1 VGTAGVPTSTSTG
14 DADVLLLGFGRALS
28 AAGVHVTVD
37 RAQAFVRAVDVLGA
51 DAGSVYWAGRSTLC
65 AQPDDL
71 PVYDRVFETWFAGQ
85 RPRRGQRSHAPV
97 QRTVEASL
105 EDVSAGV
112 PGQEE
117 DEEQPQLRVLASATE
132 VLRHRDIADL
142 SAADKARLDAL
153 FGGLTPRLPT
163 RPSARRRPASH
174 GEVDAR
180 ALLREQLRRAG
191 EIGPVRYRRRSRRAR
206 PVVLLVDVSGSM
218 SPYADALLRLGHL
231 LVRASRAGRA
241 GRVEVFT
248 MGTRLTRLT
257 PVLRRVRSAPA
268 ALDACGAVVP
278 DWSGGTRLGEVL
290 EAFVDRWGRR
300 GVARGA
306 VVVICSDGWERG
318 GTEVLAEQV
327 AHLSRLAHRVVW
339 VNPHRGKAGYEPV
352 QAGIAAVLPHLDDFV
367 AGHSLAAFGELLAV
381 VGDA

>member
-1 VGTAGVPTSTSTG
+1 VTTTEGQ

-51 DAGSVYWAGRSTLC
+51 AAGSVYWAGRSTLC

-71 PVYDRVFETWFAGQ
+71 PVYDRVFETWFAGH

-97 QRTVEASL
+97 QRSVEASL
-105 EDVSAGV
+105 EDARAG
-112 PGQEE
+112 GAGRE
-117 DEEQPQLRVLASATE
+117 DDEPPQLRVLASATE
-132 VLRHRDIADL
+132 VLRHRDIAEL
-142 SAADKARLDAL
+142 SGADRARLDAL

-163 RPSARRRPASH
+163 RPSARRRPAAH

-231 LVRASRAGRA
+231 LVRASRAGRT

-248 MGTRLTRLT
+248 VGTRLTRLT

-268 ALDACGAVVP
+268 ALDACGRVVP

-290 EAFVDRWGRR
+290 RAFVDRWGRR

-306 VVVICSDGWERG
+306 VVVICSDGWSAA
-318 GTEVLAEQV
+318 TPPCWP
-327 AHLSRLAHRVVW
+327 SRSSTCHGW
-339 VNPHRGKAGYEPV
+339 PTGWCG
-352 QAGIAAVLPHLDDFV
+352 
-367 AGHSLAAFGELLAV
+367 
-381 VGDA
+381 